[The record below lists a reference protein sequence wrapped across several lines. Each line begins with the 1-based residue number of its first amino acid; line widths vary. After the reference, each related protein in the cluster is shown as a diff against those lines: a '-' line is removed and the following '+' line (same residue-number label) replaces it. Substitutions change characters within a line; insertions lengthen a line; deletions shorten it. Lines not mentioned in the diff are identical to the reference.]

1 MVYTRERGVVIDSSL
16 TSTDIIVTDII
27 VIDDNDKK
35 RLKYI

>member
-16 TSTDIIVTDII
+16 TSTAIIVTDII